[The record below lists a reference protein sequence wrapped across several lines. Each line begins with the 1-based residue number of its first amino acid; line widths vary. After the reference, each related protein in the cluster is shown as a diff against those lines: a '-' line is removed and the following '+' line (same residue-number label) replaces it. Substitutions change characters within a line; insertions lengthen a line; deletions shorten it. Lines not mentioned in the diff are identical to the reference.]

1 MERRRAATALLPIVL
16 SVLAAAAAPS
26 LASAATTT
34 LKFATLLPQSSP
46 WGRELKKWAALV
58 LADTGGDLDIEF
70 QWNGQAG
77 DEPLM
82 VEKIRAGQIDGAVVS
97 AAGLSATGVVDVL
110 MFQLPGLFT
119 DKAKLDAVVTEVTPE
134 LEKQFEARGF
144 VVLGWGGAGAIVPMS
159 VGYEVHHP
167 QDLRGRA
174 TFVPAGDPVLPVF
187 FSAIGGSMPRTI
199 PLTEVLPGLT
209 SHAISFVAVSPLL
222 AEQLQWSSQITHVGL
237 EPIGFAVGGFLAS
250 GPRML
255 ALPQGFKDV
264 MRARGEALQ
273 GRLEPI
279 VRNLDAQAY
288 ARMKANKVVYDW
300 TDAEKAEWRE
310 LFDRVAAQLRGSV
323 FTPPFFD
330 RVMRLAKAK

>member
-1 MERRRAATALLPIVL
+1 VHRGRLLFL
-16 SVLAAAAAPS
+16 ALAAAIAVAASSP
-26 LASAATTT
+26 ARAATT

-82 VEKIRAGQIDGAVVS
+82 VDKIRAGQLDGAIVS
-97 AAGLSATGVVDVL
+97 AAGLSATGVIDVL
-110 MFQLPGLFT
+110 MFQLPGLFA
-119 DKAKLDAVVTEVTPE
+119 DRAKLDAVRAEVTPE

-144 VVLGWGGAGAIVPMS
+144 VVLGWGSAGAVVPMS
-159 VGYEVHHP
+159 VGYEVHRP
-167 QDLRGRA
+167 RDLRGRA

-187 FSAIGGSMPRTI
+187 FSAIGGMAPRTI
-199 PLTEVLPGLT
+199 APTEVLPALA
-209 SHAISFVAVSPLL
+209 SHAVSFVAVSPLL

-237 EPIGFAVGGFLAS
+237 QPIGFAVGGFLAS

-255 ALPQGFKDV
+255 ALPQRFKDV

-273 GRLEPI
+273 GRLDPI

-288 ARMKANKVVYDW
+288 ARMKANKIVYDW

-310 LFDRVAAQLRGSV
+310 LFDRVASQLRGSV
-323 FTPPFFD
+323 FTPALFD
-330 RVMRLAKAK
+330 RVMQLAKAK

>member
-1 MERRRAATALLPIVL
+1 MERRRPVAALLAIVL
-16 SVLAAAAAPS
+16 GLLAAAAAPS
-26 LASAATTT
+26 RASAAT
-34 LKFATLLPQSSP
+34 
-46 WGRELKKWAALV
+46 KKWAALV

-70 QWNGQAG
+70 LWNGQAG

-97 AAGLSATGVVDVL
+97 AAGLSATGVVDAL

-187 FSAIGGSMPRTI
+187 FSVIGGS
-199 PLTEVLPGLT
+199 
-209 SHAISFVAVSPLL
+209 
-222 AEQLQWSSQITHVGL
+222 
-237 EPIGFAVGGFLAS
+237 AS
-250 GPRML
+250 GR
-255 ALPQGFKDV
+255 
-264 MRARGEALQ
+264 RG
-273 GRLEPI
+273 
-279 VRNLDAQAY
+279 
-288 ARMKANKVVYDW
+288 
-300 TDAEKAEWRE
+300 TD
-310 LFDRVAAQLRGSV
+310 
-323 FTPPFFD
+323 
-330 RVMRLAKAK
+330 